1 MSAAV
6 MGTEGPTV
14 TNPYFLETKGLSKY
28 YPIRTNFLA
37 RLMGKTAELKAVD
50 GIDFYV
56 KAGETLGLVGESGCG
71 KSTTGRLVARLLEPT
86 AGSVYLKGKNIFALD
101 RSQLLS
107 LRKTVQFV
115 FQDPYSSLNPR
126 KTIMQILSRPLEV
139 HGLAQSFLEKRK
151 RVSELLTLVGLGAEH
166 LDRYPHEFSGG
177 QRQRIAIARALA
189 VNPDLVIADE
199 PVSALDV
206 SIQAQILN
214 LFRRLQEE
222 LHLTYLFIAHD
233 LSVVRHISDRVAVMY
248 MGKIVETGTVQ
259 QIFQAPM
266 HPYTQALLKAVPL
279 PDPLAPPPRLTLA
292 GEVVSPINPPA
303 GCRLCGRCPLE
314 GPECAEIDPELRDR
328 GGEHFVAC
336 HKV

>member
-1 MSAAV
+1 MSAH
-6 MGTEGPTV
+6 
-14 TNPYFLETKGLSKY
+14 FLEARGLTKY
-28 YPIRTNFLA
+28 YPVRANLFA
-37 RLMGKTAELKAVD
+37 RLTGKTAELKAVD
-50 GIDFYV
+50 GIDFYI
-56 KAGETLGLVGESGCG
+56 KAGENLGLVGESGCG

-86 AGSVYLKGKNIFALD
+86 AGSVYLNGESIFALE
-101 RSQLLS
+101 RSQMLG

-126 KTIMQILSRPLEV
+126 KTVMQILSRPLEV
-139 HGLAQSFLEKRK
+139 HGLARSFRDKRR
-151 RVSELLTLVGLGAEH
+151 RVKELLTLVGLGAEH

-233 LSVVRHISDRVAVMY
+233 LSVIRHISDRVAVMY
-248 MGKIVETGTVQ
+248 VGKIVETGTVH

-266 HPYTQALLKAVPL
+266 HPYTRALLKAVPVAN
-279 PDPLAPPPRLTLA
+279 PLAPAPRLTLT
-292 GEVVSPINPPA
+292 GEVMSPINPPV

-328 GGEHFVAC
+328 GDEHFVAC